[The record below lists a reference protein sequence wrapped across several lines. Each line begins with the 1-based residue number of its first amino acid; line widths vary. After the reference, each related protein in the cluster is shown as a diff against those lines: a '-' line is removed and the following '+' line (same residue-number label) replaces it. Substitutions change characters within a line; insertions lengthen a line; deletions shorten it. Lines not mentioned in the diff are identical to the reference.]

1 MIVPSV
7 IILAVLLLPRHH
19 RILPKVSDHVG
30 LVGNRFRVPYNFG
43 HSEWLKSGKNKM
55 AATQQELIVRG
66 EQVERVFINFRENK
80 YVVNR
85 RYQRKLIWTIEEK
98 QSFIDSIIQ
107 GFPVPIILLAEP
119 IGRQD
124 GTLEIIDGM
133 QRMNAITS
141 FIGNEFPVNGGYFDL
156 NTFATTKDLLDRKVV
171 EQKTPALDRD
181 QCLAIASY
189 PVPLSIY
196 EAAEGE
202 SVEEVF
208 RRINSG
214 GRKLSRQELRAAGA
228 TNAFAE
234 CVRQISAR
242 VRGDTS
248 NSDLLPLSEMRKISI
263 TNRDLEYGISADNVF
278 WVANGILTKDQ
289 LRQSRDEEL
298 VADLVAY
305 MISDE
310 SVASRTELFDD
321 YYGASFPMTASSKAR
336 FDAIDQLVR
345 KRSPELVDFDYQRVQ
360 DALVL
365 MLGQA
370 DTTFSSLIFP
380 AGNGGNPVPRYFQA
394 IFLALHDLI
403 VKKSMVVSNSAGLI
417 TKLTNCGKNIEIQ
430 DGGRWGADNRSMT
443 VDSVVG
449 WIQAFFE
456 DDKNPDPAKVHWVTK
471 FQNLLTNS
479 MTEQA
484 AYDFKQGF
492 YNLKQHPVFDEGSF
506 DKIMETCA
514 AIANIG
520 KGHKGYVLVGVAEN
534 AATAARV
541 SQIFG
546 VNPKSFGGFHVTGVD
561 HEAKH
566 ASKSPDQMFQ
576 DISDRVERSA
586 LSDPLKSYVNSHLK
600 CVHYYDKTIFV
611 FEILGQSQPSHWNGK
626 WPERQGTQVK
636 EVPPDRMAALFE
648 RFK

>member
-1 MIVPSV
+1 M
-7 IILAVLLLPRHH
+7 
-19 RILPKVSDHVG
+19 
-30 LVGNRFRVPYNFG
+30 
-43 HSEWLKSGKNKM
+43 
-55 AATQQELIVRG
+55 
-66 EQVERVFINFRENK
+66 
-80 YVVNR
+80 
-85 RYQRKLIWTIEEK
+85 EEK
-98 QSFIDSIIQ
+98 QSFIDSIIR

-141 FIGNEFPVNGGYFDL
+141 FIGNEFAVDGGYFDL
-156 NTFATTKDLLDRKVV
+156 NTFATTKDLLDRNVI
-171 EQKTPALDRD
+171 EQKTPILQRER
-181 QCLAIASY
+181 CLAVASY

-196 EAAEGE
+196 EAAHGE

-228 TNAFAE
+228 TDAFAE

-248 NSDLLPLSEMRKISI
+248 NSDLLPLSEMSKISI
-263 TNRDLEYGISADNVF
+263 TNRDLDYGISADGVF
-278 WVANGILTKDQ
+278 WVANGILTKEQ

-310 SVASRTELFDD
+310 PVASRTELFDD
-321 YYGASFPMTASSKAR
+321 YYGASFPMTSSSKAR
-336 FDAIDQLVR
+336 FDAIDQAIR

-360 DALVL
+360 DALAL
-365 MLGQA
+365 LLGQA
-370 DTTFSSLIFP
+370 KTTFSGLIFP
-380 AGNGGNPVPRYFQA
+380 SGNGGNPVPRYFQA
-394 IFLALHDLI
+394 VFLALHDLI

-417 TKLTNCGKNIEIQ
+417 ARLTDCGRNIDIQ
-430 DGGRWGADNRSMT
+430 DGGRWGAENRSKT

-449 WIQAFFE
+449 WIQGFFE
-456 DDKNPDPAKVHWVTK
+456 EDKNPDPAKVHWVTK

-479 MTEQA
+479 LTEQA

-492 YNLKQHPVFDEGSF
+492 YTLKQSPTFDEGSF

-534 AATAARV
+534 AQTAARV
-541 SQIFG
+541 QEIFG
-546 VNPKSFGGFHVTGVD
+546 IKPLSFGGFYVTGVD
-561 HEAKH
+561 HEAKYANKTLDH
-566 ASKSPDQMFQ
+566 MFQ
-576 DISDRVERSA
+576 DITNRVGRSA
-586 LSDPLKSYVNSHLK
+586 LSEPLKSYVNSHLK
-600 CVHYYDKTIFV
+600 CVQYYDKTIFV
-611 FEILGQSQPSHWNGK
+611 FEILGQNQPSHWNGK
-626 WPERQGTQVK
+626 WPERQGNQVND
-636 EVPPDRMAALFE
+636 VPPERLGALFE